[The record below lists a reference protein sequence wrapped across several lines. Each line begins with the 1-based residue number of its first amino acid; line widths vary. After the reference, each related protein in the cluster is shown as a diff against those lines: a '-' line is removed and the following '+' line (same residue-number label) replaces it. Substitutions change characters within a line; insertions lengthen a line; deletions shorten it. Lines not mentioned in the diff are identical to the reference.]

1 MPADNY
7 GSESLISDPLHGYIT
22 FTAGRNRKEPT
33 EQTLIDHP
41 WVQRLRRIHQLQS
54 AWWVYPSAE
63 HTRFQHVLG
72 AMHLASRAIRHLY
85 PTLVEAC
92 GSEQVPSLGYVES
105 LVRIAALLHDVG
117 HGPFG
122 HFFDDQFL
130 DSFGL
135 THEDLG
141 QQIIL
146 TELADLIRGIRE
158 NPHGRLHADEI
169 LQPDQVAF
177 LIKRPKLS
185 SRSGGIQPAE
195 PSWLVLLQSLFSGV
209 YTVDN
214 MDFVLRD
221 SFMSGHGVRAFDLDR
236 LLHYSFFTSHGL
248 TLHAKGLDS
257 LIHFIEA
264 RGELFRTLYF
274 HRTVR
279 AIDLSLADIFRPT
292 MNLVL
297 PGNPAEDLDGY
308 RQLTEWSLL
317 VDVQRW
323 ATAAD
328 ADPERRQ
335 LGESWQAILRRQIR
349 WKMACERTV
358 PFEQG
363 QSELASIFTDSSLV
377 EHKVRSLLPT
387 SLRELPFRADV
398 ARHYHRPVSSASAH
412 LNFVYEPGSQQI
424 SPLAE
429 HSLVSRLPVSFSLC
443 RLYAEDQSHAAE
455 LTTALDHLLQG
466 RGDDKTNM

>member
-1 MPADNY
+1 MTSDSFGA
-7 GSESLISDPLHGYIT
+7 ESLLSDPLHGYIT
-22 FTAGRNRKEPT
+22 FTAARNRQEPT

-72 AMHLASRAIRHLY
+72 AMHLASVAIRRLY
-85 PTLVEAC
+85 PSLVEAC
-92 GSEQVPSLGYVES
+92 APEPVPSPAYVES
-105 LVRIAALLHDVG
+105 LMRLAALLHDVG

-122 HFFDDQFL
+122 HFFDDHYL

-141 QQIIL
+141 QQIII

-158 NPHGRLHADEI
+158 NPHGRLHADEVI
-169 LQPDQVAF
+169 QPDHVAY
-177 LIKRPKLS
+177 LIKRPAGS
-185 SRSGGIQPAE
+185 SLSGGRRVAPPPQPR
-195 PSWLVLLQSLFSGV
+195 WLLLLQSLFSGV

-221 SFMSGHGVRAFDLDR
+221 SYMSGHGVRAFDLDR
-236 LLHYSFFTSHGL
+236 LLHYSFFTPDGL

-264 RGELFRTLYF
+264 RGKLFRALYF

-292 MNLVL
+292 LNLL
-297 PGNPAEDLDGY
+297 FPGNPAEHLDDY

-317 VDVQRW
+317 VDVERW
-323 ATAAD
+323 TANP
-328 ADPERRQ
+328 DPERRR
-335 LGESWQAILRRQIR
+335 LGASWQAVLRRQIP
-349 WKMACERTV
+349 WKMACERTI

-363 QSELASIFTDSSLV
+363 QSELASIFTDANLV
-377 EHKVRSLLPT
+377 EHKVRSLLPA
-387 SLRELPFRADV
+387 SLRDLPFRADV
-398 ARHYHRPVSSASAH
+398 ARHYHRPVSSPSAG
-412 LNFVYEPGSQQI
+412 LNFVYEPANQEI
-424 SPLAE
+424 SLLAE
-429 HSLVSRLPVSFSLC
+429 HRLVSCLPVSFSLC
-443 RLYAEDQSHAAE
+443 RLYAQDQSHTAE
-455 LTTALDHLLQG
+455 LADALMQAATG
-466 RGDDKTNM
+466 A

>member
-1 MPADNY
+1 MTTDSF
-7 GSESLISDPLHGYIT
+7 GSESLLSDPLHGYIV
-22 FTAGRNRKEPT
+22 FTAGRNRSEPS

-72 AMHLASRAIRHLY
+72 AMHLASRAVRRLY
-85 PTLVEAC
+85 SSLVEAC
-92 GSEQVPSLGYVES
+92 GPEQIPSVAYVES
-105 LVRIAALLHDVG
+105 LVRLAALLHDVG

-122 HFFDDQFL
+122 HFFDDHFL

-146 TELADLIRGIRE
+146 TDLADLIRGIRE
-158 NPHGRLHADEI
+158 NPHGRLQAEET
-169 LQPDQVAF
+169 LQPDHVAF
-177 LIKRPKLS
+177 LIKRPPNS
-185 SRSGGIQPAE
+185 FPSIGGQPPA
-195 PSWLVLLQSLFSGV
+195 PRWLHFLQSLFSGV

-221 SFMSGHGVRAFDLDR
+221 SFMSGHGIRAFDLER
-236 LLHYSFFTSHGL
+236 LLHYTFFTPRGL
-248 TLHAKGLDS
+248 TVHAKGLDS

-279 AIDLSLADIFRPT
+279 AIDLSLLDVFRPT
-292 MNLVL
+292 MNLLFV
-297 PGNPAEDLDGY
+297 GNPANQLGNY

-317 VDVQRW
+317 VDVERW
-323 ATAAD
+323 TLE
-328 ADPERRQ
+328 ADPDKRR
-335 LGESWQAILRRQIR
+335 LGEAWQALLRRQVR
-349 WKMACERTV
+349 WKMACERTI

-363 QSELASIFTDSSLV
+363 QSELASVFTDSRLI
-377 EHKVRSLLPT
+377 EQKVRSLLPA
-387 SLRELPFRADV
+387 SLKDLPFRADV
-398 ARHYHRPVSSASAH
+398 ARHSHVSSASARQT
-412 LNFVYEPGSQQI
+412 FVYEPAKQEI
-424 SPLAE
+424 SPLGE
-429 HSLVSRLPVSFSLC
+429 HNLISRLPVSFSLC
-443 RLYAEDQSHAAE
+443 RLYAENHSHSAE
-455 LTTALDHLLQG
+455 LAAALDHLLQG